1 MTFNHFNSNQ
11 SQIQKLLL
19 LFSAVK
25 YESQQTFNTRNVVS
39 VLNVTSY
46 RNYFNFRMSYIK
58 FILFVLTRFHMCH
71 FLWFGTYFLFLDAQN
86 WLLTYVGVSFTWIA
100 LSSSKRLVTMHVYFL
115 QTSKERGKKSKRD
128 GNALWFKVF
137 ENFVLYCFLLFL
149 LPLAGRNWYKGNPL
163 QCMNI

>member
-71 FLWFGTYFLFLDAQN
+71 FL
-86 WLLTYVGVSFTWIA
+86 
-100 LSSSKRLVTMHVYFL
+100 
-115 QTSKERGKKSKRD
+115 
-128 GNALWFKVF
+128 
-137 ENFVLYCFLLFL
+137 
-149 LPLAGRNWYKGNPL
+149 
-163 QCMNI
+163 